1 MNIIHRRKV
10 LGSAIGL
17 LAATTANLSWAQN
30 EAWPTKPIQLILG
43 FPPGGPNDLVAR
55 ALALRLSEQ
64 LKQQVVVEN
73 RAGANG
79 NIAAAAV
86 ARAAPDG
93 QTFLYNSSALAL
105 SSVLYTK
112 NQIDPRKDLLPV
124 NGTAALPLVLI
135 VEASFPASNFRE
147 WAAQVRA
154 NPGKFNYGSPGAGNL
169 AHVAVAMILQANGL
183 DAVHAPYKGSSEALQ
198 GLIGGS
204 TQFQLDSINSPLA
217 LIKSGRIKPLF
228 VTSSQR
234 SPVLPEVQT
243 LVEGG
248 SSPIDAAAW
257 QGVMAPAKTP
267 LNIVQRMATPEN
279 FRSALPKM
287 KSVHHGRRS
296 LKAAGCHERPMLSLF
311 SLAKVRV
318 ALSINSHAIPKV

>member
-1 MNIIHRRKV
+1 MQKIYRRKV
-10 LGSAIGL
+10 LASGISL
-17 LAATTANLSWAQN
+17 LLGATAPMAWAQTDV
-30 EAWPTKPIQLILG
+30 WPSRPLQLILG
-43 FPPGGPNDLVAR
+43 FPAGGPNDLVAR
-55 ALALRLSEQ
+55 ALALRLSDQ

-73 RAGANG
+73 RPGANG

-93 QTFLYNSSALAL
+93 HTFLYNSSSLAL
-105 SSVLYTK
+105 SPALYSK
-112 NQIDPRKDLLPV
+112 NLIDPRKDLMPV
-124 NGTAALPLVLI
+124 NGTAALPLVLV

-169 AHVAVAMILQANGL
+169 AHVAAAMILQANGL
-183 DAVHAPYKGSSEALQ
+183 SAVHAPYKGSSEALQ

-204 TQFQLDSINSPLA
+204 TQFQLDSINSPLT
-217 LIKSGRIKPLF
+217 LIKAGRIKPLF
-228 VTSSQR
+228 VTSPQR

-257 QGVMAPAKTP
+257 QGVMAPAKTSAA
-267 LNIVQRMATPEN
+267 IVQRMGTEIAKAMASVEMKAALTAQGAYSIATTPERYAA
-279 FRSALPKM
+279 FFSDEMDRYKKTVDAL
-287 KSVHHGRRS
+287 G
-296 LKAAGCHERPMLSLF
+296 LKLD
-311 SLAKVRV
+311 
-318 ALSINSHAIPKV
+318 

>member
-1 MNIIHRRKV
+1 MNNIHRRKV

-93 QTFLYNSSALAL
+93 HTFLYNSSALAL

-267 LNIVQRMATPEN
+267 LNIVQRMATEITKAMSTPEMK
-279 FRSALPKM
+279 SALAAQGAYSIATTPERYNTFFLEEIDRYRKT
-287 KSVHHGRRS
+287 VDALG
-296 LKAAGCHERPMLSLF
+296 LKLD
-311 SLAKVRV
+311 
-318 ALSINSHAIPKV
+318 

>member
-1 MNIIHRRKV
+1 MNKIHRRKV

-234 SPVLPEVQT
+234 SPVLPDVQT

-267 LNIVQRMATPEN
+267 SNIVQRMATEITKAMSTPEMK
-279 FRSALPKM
+279 SALAAQGAYSIATTPERYNTFFLEEIDRYK
-287 KSVHHGRRS
+287 KTVDALG
-296 LKAAGCHERPMLSLF
+296 LKLD
-311 SLAKVRV
+311 
-318 ALSINSHAIPKV
+318 

>member
-1 MNIIHRRKV
+1 MNNIHRRKV

-55 ALALRLSEQ
+55 ALALRLSDQ

-267 LNIVQRMATPEN
+267 LNIVQRMATEITKAMASPEMK
-279 FRSALPKM
+279 SALAVQGAYSIATTPERYNTFFLEEIDRYK
-287 KSVHHGRRS
+287 KTVDALG
-296 LKAAGCHERPMLSLF
+296 LKLD
-311 SLAKVRV
+311 
-318 ALSINSHAIPKV
+318 

>member
-1 MNIIHRRKV
+1 MNNIHRRKV

-234 SPVLPEVQT
+234 SPVLPDVQT

-267 LNIVQRMATPEN
+267 SNIVQRMATEITKAMSTPEMK
-279 FRSALPKM
+279 SALAAQGAYSIATTPERYNTFFLEEIDRYRKT
-287 KSVHHGRRS
+287 VDALG
-296 LKAAGCHERPMLSLF
+296 LKLD
-311 SLAKVRV
+311 
-318 ALSINSHAIPKV
+318 

>member
-1 MNIIHRRKV
+1 MNNIHRRKV

-248 SSPIDAAAW
+248 SSPIDASAW
-257 QGVMAPAKTP
+257 QGVMAPSKTP
-267 LNIVQRMATPEN
+267 LNIVQRMATEITKAMASPEMK
-279 FRSALPKM
+279 SALAAQGAYSIATTPERYNTFFLEEIDRYK
-287 KSVHHGRRS
+287 KTVDALG
-296 LKAAGCHERPMLSLF
+296 LKLD
-311 SLAKVRV
+311 
-318 ALSINSHAIPKV
+318 

>member
-1 MNIIHRRKV
+1 MNNIHRRKV

-267 LNIVQRMATPEN
+267 LNIVQRMATEITKAMSTPEMK
-279 FRSALPKM
+279 SALAAQGAYSIATTPERYNTFFLEEIDRYK
-287 KSVHHGRRS
+287 KTVDALG
-296 LKAAGCHERPMLSLF
+296 LKLD
-311 SLAKVRV
+311 
-318 ALSINSHAIPKV
+318 

>member
-1 MNIIHRRKV
+1 MNKIHRRKV

-105 SSVLYTK
+105 RSVLYTK

-248 SSPIDAAAW
+248 SNPIDAAAW

-267 LNIVQRMATPEN
+267 SNIVQRMATEITKAMSNPEMK
-279 FRSALPKM
+279 SALAAQGAYSIATTPERYNTFFLEEIDRYRKT
-287 KSVHHGRRS
+287 VDALG
-296 LKAAGCHERPMLSLF
+296 LKLD
-311 SLAKVRV
+311 
-318 ALSINSHAIPKV
+318 

>member
-1 MNIIHRRKV
+1 MNNIHRRKV

-93 QTFLYNSSALAL
+93 HIFLYNSSALAL
-105 SSVLYTK
+105 STVLYTK

-228 VTSSQR
+228 VTSPQR
-234 SPVLPEVQT
+234 SPVLPDVQT

-267 LNIVQRMATPEN
+267 SSIVQRMATEITKAMSTPE
-279 FRSALPKM
+279 M
-287 KSVHHGRRS
+287 KSTLAAQGAYSIATTPERYNTFFLEEIDRYKKTVDS
-296 LKAAGCHERPMLSLF
+296 LGLKLD
-311 SLAKVRV
+311 
-318 ALSINSHAIPKV
+318 

>member
-1 MNIIHRRKV
+1 MNKIHRRKV

-248 SSPIDAAAW
+248 SNPIDAAAW

-267 LNIVQRMATPEN
+267 SNIVQRMATEITKAMSTPEMK
-279 FRSALPKM
+279 SALAAQGAYSIATTPERYNTFFLEEIDRYRKT
-287 KSVHHGRRS
+287 VDALG
-296 LKAAGCHERPMLSLF
+296 LKLD
-311 SLAKVRV
+311 
-318 ALSINSHAIPKV
+318 

>member
-1 MNIIHRRKV
+1 MNNIHRRKV

-55 ALALRLSEQ
+55 ALALRLSDQ

-257 QGVMAPAKTP
+257 QGVTLDAKDTSFASAGQASTMSERP
-267 LNIVQRMATPEN
+267 SGCAGA
-279 FRSALPKM
+279 ALPFPTRCV
-287 KSVHHGRRS
+287 SRVH
-296 LKAAGCHERPMLSLF
+296 PQ
-311 SLAKVRV
+311 
-318 ALSINSHAIPKV
+318 

>member
-1 MNIIHRRKV
+1 MNNIHRRKV

-267 LNIVQRMATPEN
+267 LNIVQRMATEITKAMASPEMK
-279 FRSALPKM
+279 SALAAQGAYSIATTPERYNTFFLEEIDRYK
-287 KSVHHGRRS
+287 KTVDALG
-296 LKAAGCHERPMLSLF
+296 LKLD
-311 SLAKVRV
+311 
-318 ALSINSHAIPKV
+318 

>member
-1 MNIIHRRKV
+1 MNKIHRRKV

-55 ALALRLSEQ
+55 ALALRLSDQ

-267 LNIVQRMATPEN
+267 LNIVQRMATEITKAMASPEMK
-279 FRSALPKM
+279 SALAAQGAYSIATTPERYNTFFLEEIDRYK
-287 KSVHHGRRS
+287 KTVDALG
-296 LKAAGCHERPMLSLF
+296 LKLD
-311 SLAKVRV
+311 
-318 ALSINSHAIPKV
+318 